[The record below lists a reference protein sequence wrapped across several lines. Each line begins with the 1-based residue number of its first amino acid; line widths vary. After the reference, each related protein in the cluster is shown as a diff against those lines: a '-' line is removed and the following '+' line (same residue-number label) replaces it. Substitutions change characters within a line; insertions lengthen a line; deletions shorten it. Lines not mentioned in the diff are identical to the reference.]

1 MEIDMANITSI
12 KVRRAVMES
21 YNNCCAACGCTDSEA
36 LQIDH
41 VVPQSHGGSDDFD
54 NLQVLCYVCN
64 SLIKGKVQT
73 PKLKPA
79 KPSGS
84 VNKWKR
90 ARRDFR
96 AYISGLRAS
105 Q

>member
-1 MEIDMANITSI
+1 MANITSKKI
-12 KVRRAVMES
+12 RRQVLAS
-21 YNNCCAACGCTDSEA
+21 YNDCCAACGCSDTEA

-41 VVPQSHGGSDDFD
+41 VVPQSKGGSDEID

-64 SLIKGKVQT
+64 SQIKGKVQT
-73 PKLKPA
+73 PKLAPS

-90 ARRDFR
+90 GRMDFR
-96 AYISGLRAS
+96 AYIAGLRA
-105 Q
+105 QQ